1 MEDDARTGNASE
13 TGSDDQMSPEQR
25 TEVQLVYDLQRAAAL
40 EEERKTAA
48 QPVDDA

>member
-1 MEDDARTGNASE
+1 MEDDARTGSASE
-13 TGSDDQMSPEQR
+13 TGSDDQMSPEMR
-25 TEVQLVYDLQRAAAL
+25 AEVRLAFDLQRAAAL